1 MFVHPPR
8 LFAHLLGVLPRE
20 TAEGIAGDLEE
31 AYAAKAAAGSRV
43 AASWWY
49 RRQVLSV
56 LFEYLFER
64 LRSSDLETTG
74 AVLRETGNGKRET
87 GNGMTAIRQD
97 VAHAIRSLRKH
108 PAYTLTAVLLLAL
121 GIGANVSMMA
131 LVNGVL
137 LAPLPFKDPQ
147 RLMLVHLVAPSQ
159 KTPDAKGLMVWSY
172 PKYQVLEAQQQV
184 FEDTALYS
192 PMNWNITGSGSPER
206 IFGEQAES
214 TYFSVLG
221 LNPALGA
228 GFASENG
235 AGGGTPGAVISHR
248 LWVTRFGG
256 DRTIVGKSLGLNGA
270 AHTIL
275 GVMPAGFV
283 GLTGQADVWLPLST
297 VPAEELAERWS
308 HRFYVVAR
316 LKSGV
321 EPDTARAAV
330 EVLGRVIDDL
340 HRLPNGSERWG
351 ATATSLQEER
361 VDPVVRRSMLILL
374 AALGAVLLI
383 VCMNVA
389 HLTLV
394 RAMGRR
400 REIGIRLALGASRV
414 RVVRLLMI
422 ESLVVA
428 TAGAI
433 AGVFIASLLMSA
445 ATAMLPDLRLVLPP
459 GRAAGLTRI
468 GLGLVGIDSTAVLF
482 AVATGAMTSLLFG
495 LGPAWRTAR
504 GEFGASMKIGAGGA
518 VSSGAKRFAL
528 RNVLTVAQV
537 ALAFVLLSAGGLM
550 LQSVARLQRTELGFN
565 SQSLVTVRVALPAPR
580 YDAKRATQIVE
591 QLLERLAARPQTA
604 SVAFG
609 NCAPISGG
617 CNATVVDFPGRPAA
631 RPGQER
637 QIGVYWASPSYFETM
652 GIPVVHGRSFTP
664 QDRAGRQKVVIINE
678 SAARAYWPG
687 EDPLGKRIAV
697 GQGGFWDGAEVIG
710 VVGNVRY
717 DAVATAATPDVYLP
731 LLQSPRAGGILF
743 IRSSAPMDTVVAAVR
758 AEVAALD
765 PDLPLIDIKRMEDRF
780 GDATWRTR
788 TSASLLAAFAAFALL
803 LAALGMYG
811 MVSQGVQQRTREI
824 GVRLALG
831 AAPFEILRLVI
842 ARVALVAGAGIAL
855 GIALAFPATR
865 LLTDL
870 LYQVK
875 PGDPMILALLAAVLL
890 AVALLA
896 GYVPARRA
904 SRIDPL
910 VTLRAD

>member
-1 MFVHPPR
+1 MVLHPPR
-8 LFAHLLGVLPRE
+8 LFAHLLRVLPRE
-20 TAEGIAGDLEE
+20 AAEGIAGDLEE
-31 AYAAKAAAGSRV
+31 AYAIKAAAGGRF

-56 LFEYLFER
+56 VFNFLLER
-64 LRSSDLETTG
+64 FSSSDLEAAAGSGSGVTG
-74 AVLRETGNGKRET
+74 H
-87 GNGMTAIRQD
+87 GMNAIRQD
-97 VAHAIRSLRKH
+97 VAHAVRSLRKH
-108 PAYTLTAVLLLAL
+108 PAYTATAVLLLAF

-137 LAPLPFKDPQ
+137 LAPLPFKDPH
-147 RLMLVHLVAPSQ
+147 RLMLVHLVAPAQRASD
-159 KTPDAKGLMVWSY
+159 PRGFNVWSY

-184 FEDTALYS
+184 FEETALYG
-192 PMNWNITGSGSPER
+192 PMNWNITGSGSAER
-206 IFGEQAES
+206 IFGEVAES
-214 TYFSVLG
+214 TYFSLLG
-221 LNPALGA
+221 LSPAIGA
-228 GFASENG
+228 GFAAENG
-235 AGGGTPGAVISHR
+235 AVGGGAAVAVISHR
-248 LWVTRFGG
+248 LWMTRFGG
-256 DRTIVGKSLGLNGA
+256 DRAIVGKPLGLNGA

-275 GVMPAGFV
+275 GVMPPGFV

-297 VPAEELAERWS
+297 VPSDELAERWS

-316 LKSGV
+316 LKGGV
-321 EPDTARAAV
+321 APDTARASV
-330 EVLGRVIDDL
+330 EVLGRVIDEL
-340 HRLPNGSERWG
+340 HRLPKGPDRWG
-351 ATATSLQEER
+351 ATATRLQDER

-383 VCMNVA
+383 VCLNIA

-400 REIGIRLALGASRV
+400 REIGIRLALGASRL

-428 TAGAI
+428 TAGSM
-433 AGVFIASLLMSA
+433 AGLLVASMLMSA
-445 ATAMLPDLRLVLPP
+445 AAAMLPDLRLVLPP
-459 GRAAGLTRI
+459 GRTAGLTRI
-468 GLGLVGIDSTAVLF
+468 GLGLVGIDGPMVLVAIAVG
-482 AVATGAMTSLLFG
+482 AVTSLLFG

-504 GEFGASMKIGAGGA
+504 GEFGASMKIGAAGA
-518 VSSGAKRFAL
+518 MPSGAKRFGL

-537 ALAFVLLSAGGLM
+537 ALAFVLLAAGGLM
-550 LQSVARLQRTELGFN
+550 LQSVVRLQRTELGFN

-580 YDAKRATQIVE
+580 YDGQRATQMLE

-609 NCAPISGG
+609 NCAPVSGG
-617 CNATVVDFPGRPAA
+617 CNSTVVEFPGRAA
-631 RPGQER
+631 APPGQER
-637 QIGVYWASPSYFETM
+637 SIGVYWASPSYFETM
-652 GIPVVHGRSFTP
+652 GIPVVHGRSFTA
-664 QDRAGRQKVVIINE
+664 QDRAGRQKVVVINE
-678 SAARAYWPG
+678 TAARTYWPG
-687 EDPLGKRIAV
+687 EDPVGKRLAV
-697 GQGGFWDGAEVIG
+697 GQGGFWDGAEVVG

-717 DAVATAATPDVYLP
+717 DAVAIAASPDVYLP
-731 LLQSPRAGGILF
+731 LLQSPRTGGILF
-743 IRSSAPMDTVVAAVR
+743 IRSTAPMDAVVSAVR

-765 PDLPLIDIKRMEDRF
+765 PDLPLIDVKRMEDRF

-788 TSASLLAAFAAFALL
+788 TSASLLAGFAGFALL

-842 ARVALVAGAGIAL
+842 SRVALVAGAGIAL
-855 GIALAFPATR
+855 GIVLAFPATR

-870 LYQVK
+870 LYQVR
-875 PGDPMILALLAAVLL
+875 PGDPVILTLLAAVLL

-910 VTLRAD
+910 ITLRAD

>member
-1 MFVHPPR
+1 M
-8 LFAHLLGVLPRE
+8 
-20 TAEGIAGDLEE
+20 
-31 AYAAKAAAGSRV
+31 
-43 AASWWY
+43 
-49 RRQVLSV
+49 
-56 LFEYLFER
+56 
-64 LRSSDLETTG
+64 
-74 AVLRETGNGKRET
+74 
-87 GNGMTAIRQD
+87 MTAIRQD
-97 VAHAIRSLRKH
+97 IGHAIRSLRKH
-108 PAYTLTAVLLLAL
+108 PAYTATAVLLLAF

-159 KTPDAKGLMVWSY
+159 KTPEARGFMVWSY

-206 IFGEQAES
+206 IFGEVAES
-214 TYFSVLG
+214 TYFSLLG
-221 LNPALGA
+221 LSPAIGA
-228 GFASENG
+228 GFAAERG
-235 AGGGTPGAVISHR
+235 ASGGGAPVAVISHR
-248 LWVTRFGG
+248 LWMTRFGG
-256 DRTIVGKSLGLNGA
+256 DRTIIGKPIGLSGA

-275 GVMPAGFV
+275 GVMPPGFV
-283 GLTGQADVWLPLST
+283 GLTGQADVWLPLSSVRR
-297 VPAEELAERWS
+297 VPRLERWS

-316 LKSGV
+316 LKNGV
-321 EPDTARAAV
+321 EPDAARASV
-330 EVLGRVIDDL
+330 EVLGRDIDDQ
-340 HRLPNGSERWG
+340 HGLPKASERWG
-351 ATATSLQEER
+351 ATATSLQEDR

-394 RAMGRR
+394 RSMGRR

-428 TAGAI
+428 TAGAL
-433 AGVFIASLLMSA
+433 AGVLVASLLMSA
-445 ATAMLPDLRLVLPP
+445 AAAMLPDLRLVLPP

-468 GLGLVGIDSTAVLF
+468 GLGLVGIDGSTVLF
-482 AVATGAMTSLLFG
+482 AVAIGAMTSLLFG

-504 GEFGASMKIGAGGA
+504 GEFGASMKIGAAGA
-518 VSSGAKRFAL
+518 MPSGAKRFAL

-537 ALAFVLLSAGGLM
+537 ALAFVLLAAGGLM
-550 LQSVARLQRTELGFN
+550 LQSVVRLQRTELGFN
-565 SQSLVTVRVALPAPR
+565 SQSLLTVRVALPAPR
-580 YDAKRATQIVE
+580 YDNTRATQMLE
-591 QLLERLAARPQTA
+591 QLLERLAARPHTA

-609 NCAPISGG
+609 NCAPVSGG
-617 CNATVVDFPGRPAA
+617 CNATVVEFPGRPAA
-631 RPGQER
+631 PSGQER
-637 QIGVYWASPSYFETM
+637 QVGVYWASPSYFETM

-664 QDRAGRQKVVIINE
+664 QDRAGRQKVVVINE
-678 SAARAYWPG
+678 TAARVYWPG
-687 EDPLGKRIAV
+687 EDPIGKRIAV
-697 GQGGFWDGAEVIG
+697 GQGGFWDGAEVVG
-710 VVGNVRY
+710 VAGNVRY
-717 DAVATAATPDVYLP
+717 DAVSIAATPDVYLP
-731 LLQSPRAGGILF
+731 LLQSPRSGGILF
-743 IRSSAPMDTVVAAVR
+743 IRSTAPMDTVVAAVR

-788 TSASLLAAFAAFALL
+788 TSASLLAGFGAFALL

-811 MVSQGVQQRTREI
+811 LVSQGVQQRTREI

-842 ARVALVAGAGIAL
+842 SRVAFVAGAGIAL

-865 LLTDL
+865 QLTDL

-875 PGDPMILALLAAVLL
+875 PGDPLILALLAVVLL

-910 VTLRAD
+910 ITLRAD